1 MDDYLEEIVSA
12 KFDELDYLESL
23 DDIRDSNND
32 DAYLDD
38 DIDTELMANFSDE

>member
-38 DIDTELMANFSDE
+38 DFGADGEFQ